1 MNTRSRAARMHNLL
15 HPNYLSIENRTNT
28 HLTLFEWSYVSI
40 GNLKLICFPLMM
52 SIGIVHTKLNLFY
65 TFVLQYGGRQAGTLM
80 QCVPSDIREEDFNHS
95 FQINVQSILAPHYL
109 KQLPPPSRG
118 CNCISCFIIHRKL
131 FYFLKCILTKLSTCG
146 LNKFWV

>member
-1 MNTRSRAARMHNLL
+1 MSNKFQTCDISTSLTDYKISSSTKGKLHYHLIRKLWNYYRRYKANLQTKGIVLNIQRHEYALTSSAYAHNLL

-65 TFVLQYGGRQAGTLM
+65 TFVCYNMAAGRHVDAMCAQWYKRRRL
-80 QCVPSDIREEDFNHS
+80 
-95 FQINVQSILAPHYL
+95 
-109 KQLPPPSRG
+109 
-118 CNCISCFIIHRKL
+118 
-131 FYFLKCILTKLSTCG
+131 
-146 LNKFWV
+146 